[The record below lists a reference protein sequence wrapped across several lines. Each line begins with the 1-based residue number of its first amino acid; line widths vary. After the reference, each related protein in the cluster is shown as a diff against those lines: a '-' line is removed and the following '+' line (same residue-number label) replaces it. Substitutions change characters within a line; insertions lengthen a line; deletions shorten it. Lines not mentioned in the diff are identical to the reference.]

1 MKKALKFNPQ
11 FIPALLGLAELLFQ
25 KGQYETAFSYYSQ
38 ACQQNYLKTN
48 QLFRKAKSTL
58 SQKSLFKEANK
69 YQSGINACVNSQ
81 TDIPK

>member
-25 KGQYETAFSYYSQ
+25 QGQYESALSYYSQ
-38 ACQQNYLKTN
+38 ACQLNYLKTN
-48 QLFRKAKSTL
+48 KSFRKAKSKL
-58 SQKSLFKEANK
+58 SQKSLFKEANN

-81 TDIPK
+81 TAVPE